1 MGFHPPLS
9 LWERDGVRVGLNPQ
23 RATGFQG
30 FPSATVA
37 DGMAQ
42 NETVVT
48 VISKISE
55 RPLNLEAA
63 LVVIYGLELGRKYD
77 LAQEETLIGRS
88 SKAEIQVD
96 QESISRNH
104 ASVSNTSR
112 GVFIKDL
119 ESTNGTFVND
129 EAVEGEVQLR
139 NGDLVKIGRTIF
151 KFIAGGNIE
160 AAYHDEIYRLTTMDG
175 LTQIYNRRY
184 FEEALEREVSRSRRY
199 ERSLSLVMF
208 DVDHFKQVNDRYG
221 HLAGDHVLK
230 QLASTLKTK
239 LRREDVF
246 ARYGGEEFGLLLPEV
261 DPEGARRLAEKVRR
275 LVEKQHFEFDKNV
288 IPVTVSLGVAM
299 LEPEH
304 RDSLGLKR
312 AADGKLYEA
321 KAAGR
326 NRVCS

>member
-1 MGFHPPLS
+1 
-9 LWERDGVRVGLNPQ
+9 
-23 RATGFQG
+23 
-30 FPSATVA
+30 
-37 DGMAQ
+37 MAQ
-42 NETVVT
+42 NDTVVT

-55 RPLNLEAA
+55 RPVDLAAA

-77 LAQEETLIGRS
+77 LGQEETLIGRS

-104 ASVSNTSR
+104 ACITNTKR
-112 GVFIKDL
+112 GVFIRDL

-129 EAVEGEVQLR
+129 EAVQGEKALH

-199 ERSLSLVMF
+199 ERSLTLVMF

-221 HLAGDHVLK
+221 HLAGDYVLK
-230 QLASTLKTK
+230 QLASTLRTRI
-239 LRREDVF
+239 RREDVF
-246 ARYGGEEFGLLLPEV
+246 ARYGGEEFGLLLPEI
-261 DPEGARRLAEKVRR
+261 DLTGAVKLAEKARK
-275 LVEKQHFEFDKNV
+275 LVEKQRFEFDKQV
-288 IPVTVSLGVAM
+288 IPVTISLGVAI
-299 LEPEH
+299 LAANH
-304 RDSLGLKR
+304 RDSADLKS
-312 AADGKLYEA
+312 AADVKLYEA
-321 KAAGR
+321 KSAGR
-326 NRVCS
+326 NRVCA

>member
-1 MGFHPPLS
+1 MG
-9 LWERDGVRVGLNPQ
+9 
-23 RATGFQG
+23 
-30 FPSATVA
+30 
-37 DGMAQ
+37 Q

-55 RPLNLEAA
+55 RPLNLDAA
-63 LVVIYGLELGRKYD
+63 LVVIYGLELGRKHD
-77 LAQEETLIGRS
+77 LGREETLIGRS
-88 SKAEIQVD
+88 SKADIQVD
-96 QESISRNH
+96 QEAISRNH
-104 ASVSNTSR
+104 ACITNTTR

-129 EAVEGEVQLR
+129 QPVKGEKALS

-199 ERSLSLVMF
+199 ERSLALVMF
-208 DVDHFKQVNDRYG
+208 DVDHFKLVNDRYG
-221 HLAGDHVLK
+221 HLAGDYVLK
-230 QLASTLKTK
+230 QLASVVKTK
-239 LRREDVF
+239 IRREDVF
-246 ARYGGEEFGLLLPEV
+246 ARYGGEEFGLLLPEIDV
-261 DPEGARRLAEKVRR
+261 AGAVKLSDKARK
-275 LVEKQHFEFDKNV
+275 LVEKQRFEFDKNV
-288 IPVTVSLGVAM
+288 IPVTISLGVAV
-299 LEPEH
+299 LEGPH
-304 RDSLGLKR
+304 RDASDLKR

-326 NRVCS
+326 NRVCA

>member
-1 MGFHPPLS
+1 
-9 LWERDGVRVGLNPQ
+9 
-23 RATGFQG
+23 
-30 FPSATVA
+30 
-37 DGMAQ
+37 MAQ

-55 RPLNLEAA
+55 RPVDQDAA

-77 LAQEETLIGRS
+77 LFKDEILIGRS

-104 ASVSNTSR
+104 ACIANTRR

-119 ESTNGTFVND
+119 GSTNGTFVND
-129 EAVEGEVQLR
+129 EPVQGEKQLH

-184 FEEALEREVSRSRRY
+184 FEETLEREMSRSRRY
-199 ERSLSLVMF
+199 ERSLALVMF
-208 DVDHFKQVNDRYG
+208 DVDHFKQVNDKYG
-221 HLAGDHVLK
+221 HLAGDYVLK
-230 QLASTLKTK
+230 QLASTLRTRI
-239 LRREDVF
+239 RREDVF
-246 ARYGGEEFGLLLPEV
+246 ARYGGEEFGMLLPEV
-261 DPEGARRLAEKVRR
+261 DLPGAVKLSEKVRK
-275 LVEKQHFEFDKNV
+275 LVEKQRFEFDKNV
-288 IPVTVSLGVAM
+288 IPVSISLGVA
-299 LEPEH
+299 LLGPDH
-304 RDSLGLKR
+304 RDSSDLKR
-312 AADGKLYEA
+312 VADAKLYEA

-326 NRVCS
+326 NRVCA

>member
-1 MGFHPPLS
+1 
-9 LWERDGVRVGLNPQ
+9 
-23 RATGFQG
+23 
-30 FPSATVA
+30 
-37 DGMAQ
+37 MAQ

-55 RPLNLEAA
+55 RPVNQDAA
-63 LVVIYGLELGRKYD
+63 LVVIYGLDLGRKHD
-77 LAQEETLIGRS
+77 LSKEEILIGRS

-104 ASVSNTSR
+104 ACITNTRR

-129 EAVEGEVQLR
+129 EPVQGEKELR

-199 ERSLSLVMF
+199 ERSLALVMF
-208 DVDHFKQVNDRYG
+208 DVDHFKLVNDRYG
-221 HLAGDHVLK
+221 HLAGDYVLK
-230 QLASTLKTK
+230 QLASTLRTK
-239 LRREDVF
+239 IRREDVF
-246 ARYGGEEFGLLLPEV
+246 ARYGGEEFGMLLPEI
-261 DPEGARRLAEKVRR
+261 DLAGAVKLSDKVRK
-275 LVEKQHFEFDKNV
+275 LVETQHFEFDKNV
-288 IPVTVSLGVAM
+288 IPVSISLGVAV
-299 LEPEH
+299 LAADH
-304 RDSLGLKR
+304 RDSADLKR

-326 NRVCS
+326 NRVCA